1 MPPSAALTVTRVPYE
16 ESSVYCA
23 ENFFSPSPA
32 DVDGDRY
39 AAIAANVRRI
49 ILQPGDVLIVP
60 PKWWHY
66 AECQT
71 ISLSVNSWIPLVSE
85 TMGDG
90 RVGGFML
97 VFTVAARQP
106 LTRWPSCCTTNR
118 AARACDHPR
127 SPVGAPFRPEIV
139 HRPGAALPVAA
150 GTRVHAAGC
159 PTTGGPS
166 LEYAFCSWPASRS
179 GDRRADGAQSCD
191 RNA

>member
-1 MPPSAALTVTRVPYE
+1 MTDIHVSNSNILKRSKSWLLMPPSAALTVTRVPYE

-39 AAIAANVRRI
+39 AAIAADVRRI

-90 RVGGFML
+90 RVGGGHACIYCCCSSASNSMAVML
-97 VFTVAARQP
+97 HNK
-106 LTRWPSCCTTNR
+106 S
-118 AARACDHPR
+118 R
-127 SPVGAPFRPEIV
+127 S
-139 HRPGAALPVAA
+139 
-150 GTRVHAAGC
+150 TRV
-159 PTTGGPS
+159 
-166 LEYAFCSWPASRS
+166 
-179 GDRRADGAQSCD
+179 
-191 RNA
+191 